1 MRIAVA
7 AVIVSIAVA
16 TSQCLQ
22 RLPIRLK
29 HLNKTGYKNHYTNPT
44 RGLSCFQELTPR
56 ALMKPI
62 VFRITPTLIDF
73 PLLIGEVLR
82 RADLRD
88 IRRRRWSAFFGIGKS
103 RQKH

>member
-1 MRIAVA
+1 MFSRTHTA
-7 AVIVSIAVA
+7 
-16 TSQCLQ
+16 
-22 RLPIRLK
+22 
-29 HLNKTGYKNHYTNPT
+29 
-44 RGLSCFQELTPR
+44 R
-56 ALMKPI
+56 ANETYRFPDN
-62 VFRITPTLIDF
+62 PTLIDF